1 LNSSISFSVSSH
13 SSFLWEKRKQGS
25 FLLETVYP
33 SSDLVDFPT
42 FRINIAIPRFVYGIQ
57 RVEKEETAGDEEEYW
72 NRKQGKRLQIVP

>member
-1 LNSSISFSVSSH
+1 
-13 SSFLWEKRKQGS
+13 
-25 FLLETVYP
+25 LETVYP